1 MYDTILTAYNESLS
15 IIEIMRIVVKS
26 AAMDTEYVLL
36 VFHQVKILMYNQL
49 IHMYLVFQCN

>member
-1 MYDTILTAYNESLS
+1 MYDTILTAC
-15 IIEIMRIVVKS
+15 IMRIVVKS

-36 VFHQVKILMYNQL
+36 VFRQIKILMYNQL